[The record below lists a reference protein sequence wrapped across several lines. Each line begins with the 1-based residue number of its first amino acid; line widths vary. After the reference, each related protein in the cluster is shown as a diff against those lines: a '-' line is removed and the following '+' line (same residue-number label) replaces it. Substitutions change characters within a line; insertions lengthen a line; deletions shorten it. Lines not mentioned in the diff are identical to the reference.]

1 MLRSIA
7 GTTGVQRSAPR
18 AVHLCDD
25 GRSRQHHCPVVPG
38 TEGRFMR
45 DVFHDELDEIGA
57 GVLEMIRLVEVA
69 MDQAT
74 GALLDADLHRA
85 ERVIEADDKV
95 DALRTD
101 LEDRSFQMIARQQP
115 VATDLRVL
123 ITTIHLVADLERM
136 GDLALHVAKI
146 ARLRFPDAAVPEE
159 ARDVISQMGEVAR
172 SLVIKVAE
180 VVEGRDMELAAEIE
194 AEDDSMDALR
204 RKLFTLVLSPR
215 WSHGTEAAIDMTL
228 LGRYYERYADHA
240 VAVARRTIFIVTG
253 HRPGAPSN
261 GAIR

>member
-1 MLRSIA
+1 
-7 GTTGVQRSAPR
+7 
-18 AVHLCDD
+18 
-25 GRSRQHHCPVVPG
+25 
-38 TEGRFMR
+38 MR

-57 GVLEMIRLVEVA
+57 GVLDMIRLVEVA

-85 ERVIEADDKV
+85 ERVIEADEKV
-95 DALRTD
+95 DALRAD
-101 LEDRSFQMIARQQP
+101 LEERAFQMIARQQP

-123 ITTIHLVADLERM
+123 VATMHLVADLERM

-146 ARLRFPDAAVPEE
+146 ARLRFPDAAVPAE
-159 ARDVISQMGEVAR
+159 ARDIIAQMGEVAR
-172 SLVIKVAE
+172 SLVLKVAE
-180 VVEGRDMELAAEIE
+180 VVEGRDLSLAMAIE

-204 RKLFTLVLSPR
+204 RQLFTLVLSPR
-215 WSHGTEAAIDMTL
+215 WAHGTEAAIDMTL

-253 HRPGAPSN
+253 VRPGAPS
-261 GAIR
+261 GAVR

>member
-1 MLRSIA
+1 
-7 GTTGVQRSAPR
+7 
-18 AVHLCDD
+18 
-25 GRSRQHHCPVVPG
+25 
-38 TEGRFMR
+38 MR

-57 GVLEMIRLVEVA
+57 GVAEMIQLVAVA
-69 MDQAT
+69 IEKAT
-74 GALLDADLHRA
+74 GALLDGDLSRA
-85 ERVIEADDKV
+85 EAVIASDQRVDD
-95 DALRTD
+95 LRVD
-101 LEDRSFQMIARQQP
+101 LEDRAFQMIARQQP

-123 ITTIHLVADLERM
+123 VTTLHLVADLERM

-146 ARLRFPDAAVPEE
+146 ARLRFPELAVPEE
-159 ARDVISQMGEVAR
+159 ARDVIAQMGDVAQ
-172 SLVIKVAE
+172 SLVQKVGE
-180 VVEGRDMELAAEIE
+180 VVDGRDLSLAQAIE

-253 HRPGAPSN
+253 RRPAPMSN
-261 GAIR
+261 GARQL